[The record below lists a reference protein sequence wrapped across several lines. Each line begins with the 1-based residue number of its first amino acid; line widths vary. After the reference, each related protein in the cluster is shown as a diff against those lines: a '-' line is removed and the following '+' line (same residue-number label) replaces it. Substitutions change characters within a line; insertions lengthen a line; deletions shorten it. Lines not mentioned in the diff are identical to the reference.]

1 MPSVRRIY
9 FSEGEGVTRGRRE
22 RERER
27 SERESE
33 EREVVGDLIG
43 DYQKASC

>member
-1 MPSVRRIY
+1 VKEKESR
-9 FSEGEGVTRGRRE
+9 EGE
-22 RERER
+22 ERER